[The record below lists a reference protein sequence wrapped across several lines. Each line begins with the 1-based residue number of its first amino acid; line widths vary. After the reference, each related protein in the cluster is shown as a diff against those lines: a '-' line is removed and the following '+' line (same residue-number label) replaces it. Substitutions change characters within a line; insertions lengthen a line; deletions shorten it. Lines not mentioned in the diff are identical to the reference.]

1 MQHDF
6 VLLDR
11 SGSMNTQWAEALGSI
26 NAYVKKLADD
36 KVDTGVTLM
45 VFDKPDQT
53 PDFTVVRDRI
63 TPSTWNPVEKME
75 VSPRGYTPLN
85 DAIGQIVALARKGAP
100 NGQQYDKVAII
111 IMTDGLENASREYT
125 HAQAKALLDSCREK
139 GWQVQFLGAN
149 FDNAAQ
155 AASYGNLARNTVEST
170 TANLG
175 VTMDMMAT
183 KRGLYGSGVAA
194 SMDWSSEEKTSLKG
208 GPVKAKAGPAKTQ

>member
-11 SGSMNTQWAEALGSI
+11 SGSMNTQWTEALSSI

-45 VFDKPDQT
+45 VFDKPNT
-53 PDFTVVRDRI
+53 LPDFTVVRDRI
-63 TPSTWNPVEKME
+63 TPSTWNPVADTE

-111 IMTDGLENASREYT
+111 IMTDGIENASREYT
-125 HAQAKALLDSCREK
+125 REQAKALLDSCREK

-155 AASYGNLARNTVEST
+155 ATSYGNLSRNTVMSST
-170 TANLG
+170 RNLG
-175 VTMDMMAT
+175 ATMDSMAA
-183 KRGLYGSGVAA
+183 KRGFYGATGQ
-194 SMDWSSEEKTSLKG
+194 SMDWSDEEK
-208 GPVKAKAGPAKTQ
+208 AKLSK

>member
-11 SGSMNTQWAEALGSI
+11 SGSMAKQWPETLGSI

-45 VFDKPDQT
+45 VFDKPLDKA
-53 PDFTVVRDRI
+53 DFTVVRDRI
-63 TPSTWNPVEKME
+63 TPTTWNPVLTTE
-75 VSPRGYTPLN
+75 VPPRGYTPLN
-85 DAIGQIVALARKGAP
+85 DAIGQIVTLARKGAP

-111 IMTDGLENASREYT
+111 IMTDGLENASVEYT

-139 GWQVQFLGAN
+139 GWQVQFLGAD

-155 AASYGNLARNTVEST
+155 ATAYGNLSRNTVESST
-170 TANLG
+170 RNLN

-183 KRGLYGSGVAA
+183 KRGLYGSGAAA
-194 SMDWSSEEKTSLKG
+194 SMDWSEEEKTSLKQ
-208 GPVKAKAGPAKTQ
+208 K